1 MPFGLP
7 EEALC
12 RIREILAGEPRVQ
25 RARLFGSRARGDERP
40 ASDIDLCLEGEG
52 LDLRTLLAL
61 QTRLDAL
68 ELPWKIDL
76 LAWDGIA
83 DPALR
88 EGIRA
93 HGQVIFD
100 RGTTREAG

>member
-7 EEALC
+7 EEAVR
-12 RIREILAGEPRVQ
+12 RIREILAAEPRVE

-40 ASDIDLCLEGEG
+40 ASDIDLCLEGDR
-52 LDLRTLLAL
+52 LDLPTLLTL

-68 ELPWKIDL
+68 DLPWKIDL
-76 LAWDGIA
+76 LAWDGIT

-88 EGIRA
+88 EGIRV

-100 RGTTREAG
+100 RGTTRETG